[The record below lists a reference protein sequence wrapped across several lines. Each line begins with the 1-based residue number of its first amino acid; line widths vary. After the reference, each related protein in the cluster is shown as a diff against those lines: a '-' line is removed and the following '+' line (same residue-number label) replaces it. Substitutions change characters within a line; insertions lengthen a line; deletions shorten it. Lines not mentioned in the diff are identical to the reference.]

1 VCVDTFQWLNNA
13 CFEIVLRESRKKVNT

>member
-13 CFEIVLRESRKKVNT
+13 CFEIVLRESRKK